1 MRATIPYTVV
11 IIGGY
16 GGMGKI
22 FVRIF
27 KDYGWNVIIT
37 GPSKEKGEKTA
48 SDFGVKFSDDNR
60 IAGNADIT
68 IITVPIEK
76 TIETIKQV
84 APIVQD
90 GSLIAD
96 FTSVKSDVCDALL
109 KYTNTN
115 AEIISIH
122 PMFGPTIS
130 DIHGQIFILCPLRT
144 EKWMPVIEKFLNEHK
159 AKFVTATPEEHD
171 KATSVIQGL
180 THFTYISIGYTLKNL
195 DFNVRESRKF
205 ASPIYNLMLDIIG
218 RILSQDPYL
227 YAHIQMENSLTQ
239 DVRKKF
245 IESATSLNNAINS
258 KDEKNFV
265 NIMSSSA
272 KHFSDLGNAV
282 GRSNK
287 AIASLHEELEFLKNN
302 TGKEIF
308 IRHTSSQ
315 QIHFGNISA
324 VDAENLELENKTTR
338 SKFKIANIEI
348 LKDAPEIL
356 NVQKNVFGIT
366 KKDFAVLLDE
376 GIDET
381 LITEI
386 LNYRKYELEIDDVY
400 IKDIYRSE
408 KFKDKKSVC
417 YEILFVNRD
426 METKEEEIRKFL
438 SRLGKLR

>member
-1 MRATIPYTVV
+1 MNVV

-16 GGMGKI
+16 GGMGQI
-22 FVRIF
+22 FIKVF

-37 GPSKEKGEKTA
+37 GPSREKGEKTA
-48 SDFGVKFSDDNR
+48 YDFGVKFSDDNR
-60 IAGNADIT
+60 IAKDADIT

-76 TIETIKQV
+76 TIATIKEI
-84 APIVQD
+84 APIVKD

-96 FTSVKSDVCDALL
+96 FTSVKINVCNVLL
-109 KYTNTN
+109 RWTNKN

-144 EKWMPVIEKFLNEHK
+144 EKWMSVIEKFLDHCK
-159 AKFVTATPEEHD
+159 AKFITATPEEHD
-171 KATSVIQGL
+171 KAMSVIQGL
-180 THFTYISIGYTLKNL
+180 THFTYISIGYALKNL

-227 YAHIQMENSLTQ
+227 YAHIQMENPLTE
-239 DVRKKF
+239 DVRKNF
-245 IESATSLNNAINS
+245 IESAITLNNAINS

-265 NIMSSSA
+265 RMMSSSA

-287 AIASLHEELEFLKNN
+287 AINSLNTELEILKNN
-302 TGKEIF
+302 IGKEIF
-308 IRHTSSQ
+308 ITCHQSDV
-315 QIHFGNISA
+315 IHFGLIKTI
-324 VDAENLELENKTTR
+324 DAENLELENNAIYEKF
-338 SKFKIANIEI
+338 KNFKIANIEI
-348 LKDAPEIL
+348 LRDAEEIL
-356 NVQKNVFGIT
+356 NVKINAFGT
-366 KKDFAVLLDE
+366 AKRDFTVLLDD

-386 LNYRKYELEIDDVY
+386 LKDRKYWLEINDVC

-408 KFKDKKSVC
+408 KFKDNKSVC

-426 METKEEEIRKFL
+426 MKTKDAEVRKFMG
-438 SRLGKLR
+438 RLGKLR

>member
-1 MRATIPYTVV
+1 MVNVV

-16 GGMGKI
+16 GGMGQI

-27 KDYGWNVIIT
+27 KAYGWNVIIT
-37 GPSKEKGEKTA
+37 GPSREKGEKTA

-60 IAGNADIT
+60 IAMSADIT

-76 TIETIKQV
+76 TIATIKEV
-84 APIVQD
+84 APLVKD
-90 GSLIAD
+90 GSLITD
-96 FTSVKSDVCDALL
+96 FTSVKTDVCDALL
-109 KYTNTN
+109 QYTNKN

-130 DIHGQIFILCPLRT
+130 GIHGQIFILCPLRT
-144 EKWMPVIEKFLNEHK
+144 EKWMPVIEKFLNDYK

-171 KATSVIQGL
+171 KAMSVIQGL
-180 THFTYISIGYTLKNL
+180 THFTYISIGYTLKNM
-195 DFNVRESRKF
+195 DFNVKESRKF
-205 ASPIYNLMLDIIG
+205 ASPIYSLMLDIIG

-239 DVRKKF
+239 DVREKF
-245 IESATSLNNAINS
+245 IESAIVLNNAINS

-308 IRHTSSQ
+308 VRHTISQ
-315 QIHFGNISA
+315 QIHFGKIHTI
-324 VDAENLELENKTTR
+324 DAENLELENI
-338 SKFKIANIEI
+338 FKKILKIKISNIEI
-348 LKDAPEIL
+348 LKDDEEIL

-386 LNYRKYELEIDDVY
+386 LNCRKYELEIDNVF

-408 KFKDKKSVC
+408 KFKDNKSVC
-417 YEILFVNRD
+417 YEILFVNRNVGA
-426 METKEEEIRKFL
+426 KEAEIRKFL
-438 SRLGKLR
+438 NRIGKLR

>member
-1 MRATIPYTVV
+1 MNVV

-22 FVRIF
+22 FLKIF
-27 KDYGWNVIIT
+27 RDYGWNVIIT

-60 IAGNADIT
+60 IAMSADIT

-76 TIETIKQV
+76 TIATIKEV
-84 APIVQD
+84 APFVRD

-96 FTSVKSDVCDALL
+96 FTSVKTDVCDALL
-109 KYTNTN
+109 EYTNKN

-130 DIHGQIFILCPLRT
+130 GIHGQIFILCPLRT
-144 EKWMPVIEKFLNEHK
+144 EKWLSVIEKFLNHHK
-159 AKFVTATPEEHD
+159 AKFITATPEEHD
-171 KATSVIQGL
+171 KAMSVIQGL
-180 THFTYISIGYTLKNL
+180 THFTYISIGYTLKNM

-227 YAHIQMENSLTQ
+227 YAHIQMENPLTQ
-239 DVRKKF
+239 EVRKKF
-245 IESATSLNNAINS
+245 IESAITLNDYINS

-265 NIMSSSA
+265 SIMSSSA
-272 KHFSDLGNAV
+272 KHFSDLSNAV

-302 TGKEIF
+302 MGKEIF
-308 IRHTSSQ
+308 VRHTNSQ
-315 QIHFGNISA
+315 QIHFGKIHA
-324 VDAENLELENKTTR
+324 IDTKNLKLEKPAGIELL
-338 SKFKIANIEI
+338 KIANIEI
-348 LKDAPEIL
+348 LKDNEEIL
-356 NVQKNVFGIT
+356 KVKKNIFGIT
-366 KKDFAVLLDE
+366 KKDFAVLLNE

-386 LNYRKYELEIDDVY
+386 LNYKKYELEIDEVR

-408 KFKDKKSVC
+408 KFKDNKSIC

-426 METKEEEIRKFL
+426 MKTKEAEVRKFL
-438 SRLGKLR
+438 SRIGKLR